1 MKVILKCAVCDK
13 EVETHYILSCNESC
27 EKHYISFI
35 CSDECMKKYDDLQ
48 LDDLLERIKKKK
60 ENNERLQGFYG
71 SSAEA
76 TYDYTCPLCKS
87 NIKMPFSR
95 IILPFESNSMDWVML
110 KYTCPVC
117 GRWRFTSFN
126 DIVEADGIA
135 YIDQCNIYV
144 DNSNNK
150 YSFISRWKK

>member
-1 MKVILKCAVCDK
+1 
-13 EVETHYILSCNESC
+13 
-27 EKHYISFI
+27 
-35 CSDECMKKYDDLQ
+35 MKKYDDLQ